1 MIVTDIIALDK
12 KRDKIYI
19 DNEFAFVLYKG
30 ELRLY
35 GLVLGQE
42 ITKDNYEKIVTEVLQ
57 KRAKLRAMNLL
68 VKKDYTENGI
78 RRKLAE
84 GYYNSAQIDATVDYL
99 KKYGYIDDERYIR
112 NYVAIHI
119 QTKPRR
125 EIVRKLIGKGIS
137 KEMIETYLEEIYEE
151 ERELIEVPDELE
163 LGQKLLSKKKYDIEN
178 NPKDRQKAFGY
189 LIRHGIQNEIAM
201 KLLKGNY
208 FT

>member
-1 MIVTDIIALDK
+1 MTVTGITEVSKSRSRIE
-12 KRDKIYI
+12 I
-19 DNEFAFVLYKG
+19 DHQFAFVLYKG

-35 GLVLGQE
+35 GVVLGQE

-119 QTKPRR
+119 QSKPRR
-125 EIVRKLIGKGIS
+125 EIVRKLMGKGIS
-137 KEMIETYLEEIYEE
+137 KDVIETYLEKIYEE
-151 ERELIEVPDELE
+151 ERELTEVPDEME
-163 LGQKLLSKKKYDIEN
+163 LGQKLLAKKKYDIDN

-201 KLLKGNY
+201 KLLKEY
-208 FT
+208 

>member
-35 GLVLGQE
+35 GIKLGHE
-42 ITKDNYEKIVTEVLQ
+42 ITNDNYEKVVTEVLQ

-68 VKKDYTENGI
+68 VKKDYTEARM
-78 RRKLAE
+78 RRKLVE
-84 GYYNSAQIDATVDYL
+84 GYYNSEQIDATIDYL

-119 QTKPRR
+119 QSKTRR
-125 EIVRKLIGKGIS
+125 EIVKKLMGKGIL
-137 KEMIETYLEEIYEE
+137 KDVIETYLEEIYEE
-151 ERELIEVPDELE
+151 EREFTKVPDEME
-163 LGQKLLSKKKYDIEN
+163 LGQKLLAKKKYDIDN
-178 NPKDRQKAFGY
+178 NPKDKQKAFGY

-201 KLLKGNY
+201 KLLKEY
-208 FT
+208 